1 MPVPDGRMS
10 LEQLFST
17 NDRQAG
23 TRTMLRPMFHPSPEA
38 PSHDRIRRRAR
49 RVGLVLACLSAGA
62 SAQTNLYWGDLHLHT
77 NFSLDAY
84 GVQNTYVTP
93 DMAYRF
99 ARGIPIYHKALDT
112 KVQIDRP
119 LDFLGVTDH
128 ASNLG
133 IDVQVVSADE
143 LLQKSE
149 WGRKLIASVTE
160 EAPWT
165 GLLGYRR
172 SLGADGNAMMADV
185 TTLELRQSAW
195 QKEIDA
201 AEANYLPGK
210 FTTFVAWEW
219 TAMIDGKNLH
229 RNVVSNAGAEANRFY
244 PFSAGQFYS
253 LDGIDSNRPEALWSW
268 LDETSARTGTDFIS
282 IPHNSN
288 ISAGLMFD
296 TVDSDGRPI
305 DGDYAHERMRW
316 ESLVEI
322 TQMKGTSEIRPSL
335 APTDEFADF
344 EIRRKLLI
352 GTPTPPNAAD
362 YVRTALMRG
371 MEIER
376 EVGENPYRFGFIGA
390 TDGHIGM
397 SSVEENN
404 FYGKI
409 ASDAK
414 LSDHLPKERPVIFP
428 AWEMSASGL
437 TGVWAEENT
446 RESIFAALKR
456 KEVYA
461 TTGPRIAL
469 RVFGGFAFDDDDAR
483 AIDIAAVGYAKGLP
497 MGSDLTQAPAG
508 RSPSLLIHAAK
519 DPAGANLDRIQVIKG
534 WVDDDGVA
542 QQAVYDVA
550 WAGARTRGAD
560 GKVPP
565 VGNTVDIT
573 TALYTNDI
581 GAAQLA
587 VVWTDPDFDRAQ
599 SAFYYV
605 RIIEIP
611 TPRHSLYD
619 AVALGIDP
627 AITKQPTTLQERA
640 YSSPIW
646 YTP

>member
-1 MPVPDGRMS
+1 M
-10 LEQLFST
+10 Q
-17 NDRQAG
+17 DRQQQPESQVSLVRGAHRSACIFGLLAG
-23 TRTMLRPMFHPSPEA
+23 
-38 PSHDRIRRRAR
+38 
-49 RVGLVLACLSAGA
+49 GLSAGV

-84 GVQNTYVTP
+84 GVGNTYVTP
-93 DMAYRF
+93 DEAYRF
-99 ARGIPIYHKALDT
+99 ARGIPIYHETLDT

-133 IDVQVVSADE
+133 IDLQIAQADE
-143 LLQKSE
+143 LLQQSE
-149 WGRKLIASVTE
+149 WGRELIASVTE
-160 EAPWT
+160 DSPWR

-172 SLGADGNAMMADV
+172 SLGPDGNSMMEAV

-201 AEANYLPGK
+201 AEANYIPGT

-219 TAMIDGKNLH
+219 TAMIEGKNLH
-229 RNVVSNAGAEANRFY
+229 RNVISDAGAQASQFY

-253 LDGIDSNRPEALWSW
+253 LDGIDSNRPEALWDW
-268 LDETSARTGTDFIS
+268 LDETSERTGTDFIA

-288 ISAGLMFD
+288 LSAGLMFD

-305 DGDYAHERMRW
+305 TSGYARDRMRW

-335 APTDEFADF
+335 APTDEFANY
-344 EIRRKLLI
+344 EVRRKLLI
-352 GTPTPPNAAD
+352 GTPTPPDAGD

-371 MEIER
+371 LEIESQ
-376 EVGENPYRFGFIGA
+376 VGENPYRFGFVGA

-409 ASDAK
+409 ASDAR

-437 TGVWAEENT
+437 TGAWAEENT

-456 KEVYA
+456 KEIYA

-469 RVFGGFAFDDDDAR
+469 RVFGGFSFDTDDAE
-483 AIDIAAVGYAKGLP
+483 AADIASVGYEKGVP
-497 MGSDLTQAPAG
+497 MGSDLTRAPRG
-508 RSPSLLIHAAK
+508 RAPGFLIHAVK
-519 DPAGANLDRIQVIKG
+519 DPVGANLDRVQVIKG
-534 WVDDDGVA
+534 WLDDNEEA
-542 QQAVYDVA
+542 QQQVYDVA
-550 WAGARTRGAD
+550 WSGNRVAGAD
-560 GKVPP
+560 GKVPD
-565 VGNTVDIT
+565 VGNTVDVS
-573 TALYTNDI
+573 TAMYTNDI
-581 GAAQLA
+581 GTAQL
-587 VVWTDPDFDRAQ
+587 VTLWTDPDFDPDQ
-599 SAFYYV
+599 TAFYYV
-605 RIIEIP
+605 RVIEIP

-627 AITKQPTTLQERA
+627 EVTAHAATLQERA

>member
-1 MPVPDGRMS
+1 MPHRVTTAFLIGFGAAA
-10 LEQLFST
+10 LST
-17 NDRQAG
+17 A
-23 TRTMLRPMFHPSPEA
+23 A
-38 PSHDRIRRRAR
+38 
-49 RVGLVLACLSAGA
+49 V
-62 SAQTNLYWGDLHLHT
+62 AQTNLYWGDLHVHT
-77 NFSLDAY
+77 NFSLDAF

-93 DMAYRF
+93 DEAYRF
-99 ARGIPIYHKALDT
+99 ARGIPIYHETLDT

-119 LDFLGVTDH
+119 LDFMGVTDH

-143 LLQKSE
+143 LLARSE
-149 WGRKLIASVTE
+149 WGRTLIESVTDE
-160 EAPWT
+160 TPWT

-172 SLGADGNAMMADV
+172 SLGPNGNEMMEQV

-201 AEANYLPGK
+201 AEANYIPGT
-210 FTTFVAWEW
+210 FTTFTAWEW
-219 TAMIDGKNLH
+219 TAMIEGKNLH
-229 RNVVSNAGAEANRFY
+229 RNVISDAGAEASQFV

-253 LDGIDSNRPEALWSW
+253 IGIDSNRPENLWAW
-268 LDETSARTGTDFIS
+268 LDETSARTGIDFVA

-305 DGDYAHERMRW
+305 SGEYAQNRMRW

-322 TQMKGTSEIRPSL
+322 TQMKGTSEIRPAL
-335 APTDEFADF
+335 APTDEFANY

-352 GTPTPPNAAD
+352 GTPTPPNEGD
-362 YVRTALMRG
+362 YARTALMRG
-371 MEIER
+371 LEIESD
-376 EVGENPYRFGFIGA
+376 VGVNPYRFGFIGA

-397 SSVEENN
+397 SSVEEDN

-414 LSDHLPKERPVIFP
+414 LSQHLPGQRPVIFP

-437 TGVWAEENT
+437 TGAWAEENT
-446 RESIFAALKR
+446 RESIFAAMKR

-461 TTGPRIAL
+461 TTGPRISL
-469 RVFGGFAFDDDDAR
+469 RVFGGFSFVDEDVDAN
-483 AIDIAAVGYAKGLP
+483 DIASVGYRKGVP
-497 MGSDLTQAPAG
+497 MGGDLTAAPRGAAPG
-508 RSPSLLIHAAK
+508 LLIHAAR
-519 DPAGANLDRIQVIKG
+519 DPAGANLDRVQVIKG
-534 WVDDDGVA
+534 WLDGNNEA
-542 QQAVYDVA
+542 QQQVYDVVWSGDREA
-550 WAGARTRGAD
+550 GAD
-560 GKVPP
+560 GKVPA
-565 VGNTVDIT
+565 VGNTVDVD

-581 GAAQLA
+581 GAVQLA
-587 VVWTDPDFDRAQ
+587 TVWTDPDFDPDQ
-599 SAFYYV
+599 TAFYYV
-605 RIIEIP
+605 RAIEIP

-627 AITKQPTTLQERA
+627 EVTNQPTTIQERA